1 MSKGEKKVVEKEVET
16 NGVDLRK
23 KFANVYSRY
32 GTEKSIEEKGV
43 VIDYDLPGG
52 GIFSIKIKR
61 AGARNA
67 QWKKIYNEVMKPHA
81 EDIEAGKLSEQE
93 NKVLLA
99 EVWAKAVVVGW
110 DNIKDFDGND
120 TPFSVENCYELFCL
134 YPDLLNDVIADSH
147 LRSNFQDE
155 AMLSTAKNS

>member
-1 MSKGEKKVVEKEVET
+1 MGKGEAEKVET
-16 NGVDLRK
+16 NGTDLRL

-32 GTEKSIEEKGV
+32 GSEPSIEEKGV
-43 VIDYDLPGG
+43 VIDYELEGG
-52 GIFSIKIKR
+52 GHFSIKIKR

-67 QWKKIYNEVMKPHA
+67 EWKKTYNAIMKPQA
-81 EDIEAGKLSEQE
+81 EAIEAGKLSEAE

-99 EVWAKAVVVGW
+99 EVWAKSVVMGW
-110 DNIKDFDGND
+110 DNIKDSDGNEV
-120 TPFSVENCYELFCL
+120 PFTVQNCFELFSL

-155 AMLSTAKNS
+155 EMLATAKNL